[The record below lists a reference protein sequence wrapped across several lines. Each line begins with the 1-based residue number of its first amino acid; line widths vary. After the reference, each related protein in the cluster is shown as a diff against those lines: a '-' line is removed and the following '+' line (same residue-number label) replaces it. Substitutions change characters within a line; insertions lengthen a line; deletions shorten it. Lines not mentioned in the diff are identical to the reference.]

1 MMTEGADGTGDVLLR
16 LADRLRDD
24 HVFGPPVERGG
35 LTVVPVAKIRAGGG
49 LGGARARQ
57 EHQTN
62 GGFGFVAQP
71 VGAWVVEESG
81 RVRWR
86 PAVDVT
92 QIALAALT
100 GLLALDLILRRRNSD

>member
-1 MMTEGADGTGDVLLR
+1 MTTDGADRAGDVLLR
-16 LADRLRDD
+16 LADRLRED

-35 LTVVPVAKIRAGGG
+35 LTVIPVAKIRAGGG
-49 LGGARARQ
+49 LGGARARR

-71 VGAWVVEESG
+71 VGAWVVDESG
-81 RVRWR
+81 KVRWR

-92 QIALAALT
+92 QVALTALT
-100 GLLALDLILRRRNSD
+100 GLLALGLILRRRGRD

>member
-1 MMTEGADGTGDVLLR
+1 MMTDGADGTGDVLLR
-16 LADRLRDD
+16 LADRLREVR
-24 HVFGPPVERGG
+24 VFGPPVERGG

-81 RVRWR
+81 TVRWR

-92 QIALAALT
+92 QVGLTALT
-100 GLLALDLILRRRNSD
+100 GLLALGLILRRRTRN